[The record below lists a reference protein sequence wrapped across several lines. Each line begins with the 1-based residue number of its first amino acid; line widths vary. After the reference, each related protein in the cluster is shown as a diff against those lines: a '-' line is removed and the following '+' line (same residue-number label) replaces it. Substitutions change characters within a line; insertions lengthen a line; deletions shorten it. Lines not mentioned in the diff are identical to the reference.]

1 MEGYGIMLYENGYTF
16 EGYYRKGPGRY
27 TYNDGRIK
35 VGIWDGDI
43 FSEVLDSQEIKKMT
57 ELFTPL
63 KI

>member
-35 VGIWDGDI
+35 VGIWDGY
-43 FSEVLDSQEIKKMT
+43 FQ
-57 ELFTPL
+57 
-63 KI
+63 